1 MIQKSSETSQV
12 TIEVLRE
19 LFNIGCRNLGIPQ
32 NRCLALTLLLQ
43 SREELGSMVK
53 WLLKQEKLGNKPTL
67 TEVVLIA
74 EKIKEYYLDYTI
86 EESINS

>member
-1 MIQKSSETSQV
+1 MNSKKSSEASPV

-19 LFNIGCRNLGIPQ
+19 LFAIGCRNLGIPQ
-32 NRCLALTLLLQ
+32 DQCLALVLLLQ

-53 WLLKQEKLGNKPTL
+53 WMLKQEERGYKPDL

-74 EKIKEYYLDYTI
+74 EKIEDYYI
-86 EESINS
+86 AHPEEME